1 MSEKD
6 NHDKKEKVSHKAP
19 SKRTAPSSN
28 NPRAELRNNKNI
40 TPSSGSNLEKY
51 LKFAAVP
58 AVAVILMLIIVFAD
72 KQSGKGDANGT
83 GSSDVINLTE
93 SVQSDNNVYQND
105 FSDYEL
111 KKNAYPEINE
121 LMNTYF
127 KALTDGDIETV
138 KKILILGDGETFEK
152 KEELMK
158 SEGEYIE
165 AYNNIDCYT
174 KNGPEENSYVVYVAY
189 DIKFLQM
196 DTPVPGLARLYVVAD
211 EDSNYYIYSPYSSEV
226 EAYMDEVDKSEDVV
240 ILCREIDEK
249 VANALESDDKL
260 RAFMEALVQG
270 GTGETPASQSDEET
284 TQDTQAAET
293 TTAAN

>member
-19 SKRTAPSSN
+19 SKRTTPSSN
-28 NPRAELRNNKNI
+28 NPRAEHRNNKNNN
-40 TPSSGSNLEKY
+40 SSSRPNIEKY

-58 AVAVILMLIIVFAD
+58 AIAVILMLIIVFAD
-72 KQSGKGDANGT
+72 KQSGRDDASST
-83 GSSDVINLTE
+83 ESSDVINLTE

-121 LMNTYF
+121 LINTYF
-127 KALTDGDIETV
+127 KALADCDIETV
-138 KKILILGDGETFEK
+138 KKIMILGDEETFEK
-152 KEELMK
+152 KEESMK

-165 AYNNIDCYT
+165 AYDNIDCYT

-196 DTPVPGLARLYVVAD
+196 DTLVPGLARLYVVAD
-211 EDSNYYIYSPYSSEV
+211 EDSNYCIYSPYSSEV
-226 EAYMDEVDKSEDVV
+226 EAYMDEVDTSEDVV
-240 ILCREIDEK
+240 ILIREVDEK
-249 VANALESDDKL
+249 MEQALESDEKL
-260 RAFMEALVQG
+260 RAFMEALVKG
-270 GTGETPASQSDEET
+270 GTGDTPSGEET
-284 TQDTQAAET
+284 TQESQTAET
-293 TTAAN
+293 TTAAE